1 VTRASHDAKIT
12 AMKAE
17 LNDKIAQ
24 LEEQLGAVTEQMSVS
39 HKEEMGRLR
48 SELESSSAEVLETR
62 INELTAQHASS
73 IEESRKMEERCESQE
88 DQIKALKEGIDRLQV
103 SQANDAQRAEEQ
115 LCVQKAEAKALRDQ
129 HQLEVESIRDQHQL
143 EVVSMLTSHAEQ
155 INAIE
160 NEVREG
166 GSCMYCVSRLTT

>member
-1 VTRASHDAKIT
+1 MTRASHDAKIT

-129 HQLEVESIRDQHQL
+129 HQS
-143 EVVSMLTSHAEQ
+143 
-155 INAIE
+155 IE

-166 GSCMYCVSRLTT
+166 GACMYCVSRLTT